1 MDTGLLIALVIGGV
15 IAIAGWVNLPKYWRG
30 QQAETLKHG
39 FAVWAI
45 LGDGVRRGVVRALL
59 PAMIGFNFG
68 VLFYALNE
76 WSQVATGSTGEVVD
90 RLTDGFA
97 IAALV
102 MMMVP
107 FFGVILFNRPK
118 FMVPPY
124 LRHERGAL
132 MPGRSSPVNSDD

>member
-59 PAMIGFNFG
+59 PAMIGFNFLFFFV
-68 VLFYALNE
+68 VLAVWAE
-76 WSQVATGSTGEVVD
+76 TATGSVREV
-90 RLTDGFA
+90 TDTLAAGFA

-102 MMMVP
+102 MMVP

>member
-1 MDTGLLIALVIGGV
+1 MSTETLIVLGGSLILAV
-15 IAIAGWVNLPKYWRG
+15 GGWVIMPKYWRG
-30 QQAETLKHG
+30 QRAEQYEYG

-59 PAMIGFNFG
+59 PALIGCDFA
-68 VLFYALNE
+68 VLFYGLGKWAE
-76 WSQVATGSTGEVVD
+76 TATGSVREV
-90 RLTDGFA
+90 TDTLAAGCA

-102 MMMVP
+102 MMVS
-107 FFGVILFNRPK
+107 FLGVILFNRPK

-132 MPGRSSPVNSDD
+132 MPGRSSTVNSDD